1 MRLLGEVHLKFLIFL
16 FVLLES
22 LLAFIKLVLLHD
34 DVLTEQLCLV
44 CLLVDL
50 NLSHQDLT

>member
-1 MRLLGEVHLKFLIFL
+1 MRLLGEVHLKLLIFL

-22 LLAFIKLVLLHD
+22 LLAFIKLVLLHN